1 MNKKS
6 SGIIN
11 TLKASKGAEWLEA
24 RRREYEGYDYKDGEI
39 DSEIAADFFGAA
51 VTQKEFE
58 RQIKTAELNKSFTQK
73 IIDKVK
79 EVVAELK
86 EIMQKLR
93 GQRLI
98 YDAALDT
105 DAETL
110 DFFVDNLERIL
121 NQAGTETKNTATEDG
136 VKYQLKVG
144 AAADVE
150 KALKDKNY
158 RDDVYLTESSPAVI
172 ANQKGVRNL
181 PMLMK
186 ASHIRENVFTEAEA
200 RQRGLKVDK
209 NINYHGL
216 GKNLFLKIIDGLD
229 DVQYAY
235 RGTKNADNPS
245 RRENYFLLISQ
256 YKDGDGNTIN
266 IPVYINEK
274 GSYNRVFID
283 TNKIATVYGKE
294 NFSDYIQK
302 EVRKGNL
309 VRIKNKSTQASER
322 TTPIVAGYSLNASVD
337 TTVTQ
342 KSPSVNSILS
352 ENPKKIT
359 TETKNTAENS
369 GVKRQAKIG
378 ETDDGRGIYKTNYAK
393 GTPKSVK
400 QQDIIDLVQN
410 VWSKKPISLYITEN
424 NSSRKITANFDP
436 TLSERSDLAK
446 IVYGNKKGTAS
457 EKRMTLD
464 LSSDLYRIATESK
477 NSGNLSEKGK
487 LNPTHNGVTDWHYFV
502 TNIVYEDDNG
512 ERTDC
517 HMNIDVKEKPS
528 GNFFYSFAIEKGTA
542 PQTLLAVVADKE
554 STTVPIISISD
565 SSEKSNLKNRNS
577 EKNIS
582 HPKKQVK
589 LDVTEY
595 SDDERKQH
603 SADAKAYFGKTYN
616 WKETGYILRNGDKLD
631 FSGRHE
637 GAPGGYR
644 TVDHRDIADAMPDGY
659 GGNDYSGAMVQFM
672 SEGNI

>member
-1 MNKKS
+1 M
-6 SGIIN
+6 
-11 TLKASKGAEWLEA
+11 A
-24 RRREYEGYDYKDGEI
+24 RSAAQGYEGYGYKDGKI

-51 VTQKEFE
+51 VTQKDFE
-58 RQIKTAELNKSFTQK
+58 RQIKAAELNKSFTQK

-105 DAETL
+105 DAKTL

-172 ANQKGVRNL
+172 ANQNGVRNL

-186 ASHIRENVFTEAEA
+186 ASHIRENVFTEDEA

-216 GKNLFLKIIDGLD
+216 GKDLFLKIIDGLD

-266 IPVYINEK
+266 VPVFINEQ
-274 GSYNRVFID
+274 GQYNRVFIE
-283 TNKIATVYGKE
+283 TNKIATVFGRNDMLAYL
-294 NFSDYIQK
+294 QR
-302 EVRKGNL
+302 EVKKGNL

-359 TETKNTAENS
+359 TESKKIAENS
-369 GVKRQAKIG
+369 GVKRKNSIENKAAYGTAQTKLTKEYRAAVDRVLNMQDTTADNLVIGYTPELMKDMGMPALPFVIGTGHVYSAAKTEAEAKKDGNYRKGVHYHGLGDTVVKNIYEQLQDPVMIIAAKDVNGNASPLRSTHSVVAIVDIG
-378 ETDDGRGIYKTNYAK
+378 TA
-393 GTPKSVK
+393 
-400 QQDIIDLVQN
+400 
-410 VWSKKPISLYITEN
+410 N
-424 NSSRKITANFDP
+424 NSLLLPVEITA
-436 TLSERSDLAK
+436 E
-446 IVYGNKKGTAS
+446 
-457 EKRMTLD
+457 
-464 LSSDLYRIATESK
+464 
-477 NSGNLSEKGK
+477 
-487 LNPTHNGVTDWHYFV
+487 
-502 TNIVYEDDNG
+502 
-512 ERTDC
+512 
-517 HMNIDVKEKPS
+517 
-528 GNFFYSFAIEKGTA
+528 
-542 PQTLLAVVADKE
+542 
-554 STTVPIISISD
+554 
-565 SSEKSNLKNRNS
+565 
-577 EKNIS
+577 
-582 HPKKQVK
+582 
-589 LDVTEY
+589 
-595 SDDERKQH
+595 
-603 SADAKAYFGKTYN
+603 
-616 WKETGYILRNGDKLD
+616 
-631 FSGRHE
+631 
-637 GAPGGYR
+637 R
-644 TVDHRDIADAMPDGY
+644 TVDG
-659 GGNDYSGAMVQFM
+659 QQM
-672 SEGNI
+672 SHFKI